1 MGNFYVVSAVYLPTG
16 AATNRCLAFL
26 RGFDEQNIKTKS
38 VFLMPDAKRSKVDDS
53 KFNNM
58 DFIYLC
64 DRFGTTNKYFKY
76 LFGCINAIRLRRMLK
91 PGDKVF
97 LTGAIYTS
105 LFTSKSGVE
114 VYHERTEHPD
124 AVHNYTSFLD
134 FNNYRYLKTCRK
146 MSGIFVI
153 STALKYYFINYGVSP
168 KKVHVINM
176 IVDMNR
182 FKDITKQENVEKYIA
197 YCGTASNNKDGVDQL
212 LTAFSI
218 VAKSHP
224 DVKLYIIGNAPTR
237 AEGFSNIELVEKLG
251 IKDRVVFTG
260 LVKSEEMPQLLK
272 NAQVL
277 ALDRPDSLQAR
288 NGFPTKLG
296 EYLMTANPVV
306 VTKVGDIPLFL
317 KDGETALLADER
329 NPEDFA
335 SKLSWALDN
344 PKEAGEIGV
353 KGQKVAISSF
363 NYLLESKKIIEIIE
377 D

>member
-1 MGNFYVVSAVYLPTG
+1 
-16 AATNRCLAFL
+16 
-26 RGFDEQNIKTKS
+26 
-38 VFLMPDAKRSKVDDS
+38 
-53 KFNNM
+53 
-58 DFIYLC
+58 
-64 DRFGTTNKYFKY
+64 
-76 LFGCINAIRLRRMLK
+76 
-91 PGDKVF
+91 
-97 LTGAIYTS
+97 
-105 LFTSKSGVE
+105 
-114 VYHERTEHPD
+114 
-124 AVHNYTSFLD
+124 
-134 FNNYRYLKTCRK
+134 